1 VHQFE
6 SLSGHVIGAALR
18 VHRSLGPGFLE
29 SVYHEAMRVALAHR
43 SIPFQ
48 SQVRIDTTFEGA
60 VVGKARIDLIVGGS
74 IVVEL
79 KALEAL
85 REIHFAQLK
94 SYLRVTGLRIGLL
107 LNFNAPTLT
116 VRRILLN

>member
-6 SLSGHVIGAALR
+6 SLSGHVIGAALT

-29 SVYHEAMRVALAHR
+29 SVYHEAMKVALAHR

-48 SQVRIDTTFEGA
+48 SQVCIDTTFEGV
-60 VVGKARIDLIVGGS
+60 VVGRARIDLIVGSS

-79 KALEAL
+79 KAAEAL
-85 REIHFAQLK
+85 RDIHFAQLR
-94 SYLRVTGLRIGLL
+94 SYLRVTSLRIGLL
-107 LNFNAPTLT
+107 LNFNASTLT
-116 VRRILLN
+116 VRRLVLD